1 MSGRGFQLIVARLV
15 IMLVLPKM
23 KRTIFY
29 MWFTSVNMG
38 ILKIQRRKTVLS
50 LLKQHLKL
58 LWKWTLELLL
68 PFC

>member
-50 LLKQHLKL
+50 LLKKHLKL

>member
-1 MSGRGFQLIVARLV
+1 MSGRSFQLIVARLV

-50 LLKQHLKL
+50 LLKKHLKL